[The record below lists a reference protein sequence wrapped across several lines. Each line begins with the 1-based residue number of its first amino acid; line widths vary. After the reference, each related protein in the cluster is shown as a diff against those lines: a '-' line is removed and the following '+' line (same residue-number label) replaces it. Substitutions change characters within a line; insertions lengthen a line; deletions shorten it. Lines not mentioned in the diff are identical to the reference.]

1 LECDCCSTDTETC
14 STPPL
19 HCEPNSFANQI
30 HSIPKRERHD
40 WCLKRQTKHA
50 CRIGALVCELDF
62 DSYHE
67 RSFPFPL
74 PVASACILERIS
86 YATLDGLATF
96 VLNCT
101 CAKVRGN
108 QVKFAVIVGYYDV
121 VDLKCVSAGEVLV
134 IMFDVNYESVLQFRC
149 TYETSHSRY
158 KLYVHRRRMKRLLHS
173 LEILYK
179 KYKKYKNNINHI
191 HPFPV
196 G

>member
-1 LECDCCSTDTETC
+1 M
-14 STPPL
+14 PPL

-30 HSIPKRERHD
+30 HSIPKRARHD

-50 CRIGALVCELDF
+50 YRIGALVCALDS

-96 VLNCT
+96 GLNCT

-108 QVKFAVIVGYYDV
+108 QVKFAVIVGWSDD
-121 VDLKCVSAGEVLV
+121 VDLKCVSASSGDVLV
-134 IMFDVNYESVLQFRC
+134 LMFDVNYESVLQLTCTKFSLVLQFRC
-149 TYETSHSRY
+149 T
-158 KLYVHRRRMKRLLHS
+158 
-173 LEILYK
+173 
-179 KYKKYKNNINHI
+179 
-191 HPFPV
+191 
-196 G
+196 